1 MKKQFLSFA
10 LLLGLLVS
18 VSETTVAAPAVSGQE
33 QHQDK
38 RLYQAGRQ
46 GRSQRP
52 DGQQGPRRQQ
62 RLDAMAKE
70 MNLSSKQKSKVEKI
84 YQEQQQQMQA
94 LRGQSGQDRTQ
105 QRDEFKRIHE
115 GTDKKLK
122 DVLSKK
128 QYAQLEAKRQER
140 MRQLQSRRGDQRR
153 GGPERR
159 DFNGRG

>member
-1 MKKQFLSFA
+1 MKKHLLSLA
-10 LLLGLLVS
+10 LLLGLIAS
-18 VSETTVAAPAVSGQE
+18 ASETSFAAAASFGQE
-33 QHQDK
+33 QRQDDHRDK
-38 RLYQAGRQ
+38 DGRRGRQ
-46 GRSQRP
+46 NQRQ
-52 DGQQGPRRQQ
+52 DGQRRQQ
-62 RLDAMAKE
+62 RLDQMAKDLD
-70 MNLSSKQKSKVEKI
+70 LSSKQKSKVEKI
-84 YQEQQQQMQA
+84 FLEQQQQMQA
-94 LRGQSGQDRTQ
+94 LRSRSGQDRSQ

-140 MRQLQSRRGDQRR
+140 MRQFQNRQGDQRR